1 MYMRCL
7 RDKKPVMKS
16 PVFLLA
22 AVLRTASLLRLFEV
36 VAANAHKRYVPIW
49 KLSMQVV
56 VVVEVRPRSGIRLLL
71 ISILLFSSSC
81 FADAVYRGIADD
93 HTTAGKHGLYEI
105 REEARKFVARENGEN
120 LSTWEVLD
128 PNLKIVV
135 PRCAIP
141 LKTKWAPK
149 DRGLSSKSV
158 WVICERTVDEQYK
171 KWDVFVPVALPRQA
185 DAK

>member
-1 MYMRCL
+1 
-7 RDKKPVMKS
+7 
-16 PVFLLA
+16 
-22 AVLRTASLLRLFEV
+22 
-36 VAANAHKRYVPIW
+36 
-49 KLSMQVV
+49 MQVV
-56 VVVEVRPRSGIRLLL
+56 AKGGPRLRSGIRLLL
-71 ISILLFSSSC
+71 IPVSLFSFSC

-93 HTTAGKHGLYEI
+93 HTTADRHGLYEI
-105 REEARKFVARENGEN
+105 REEARKFVALENANN
-120 LSTWEVLD
+120 LTRWEVLD

-135 PRCAIP
+135 PRCVVP

-171 KWDVFVPVALPRQA
+171 KWNVFVPVALLRQA